1 LARPLRLQV
10 PGGVYHVMS
19 RGNNRQDIFLDD
31 GDRRRFLATLRS
43 VIELQNVL
51 CHAYCLMG
59 NHYHLLLDTPDANL
73 SLAIRQLNGVYAQAF
88 NRRHGRVGHVFQ
100 GRFTSRLVEKE
111 TYLLVVSR
119 YIVLNPVRATL
130 VPSPA
135 DWTWSSYRA
144 HAGYVEPPTLLTVDW
159 LLTHFDTIDRH
170 VARKAYRRFVH
181 EGLNDPKLT
190 LDDRPILGSD
200 AFVANFRDR
209 LHGAAPMRDIPR
221 VQRFAARPTLLEV
234 FAGCKDRQDRNTR
247 IRKAHVGHGYTMTEI
262 ADHLKLHLM
271 TISRAVRKKLKCET

>member
-1 LARPLRLQV
+1 M
-10 PGGVYHVMS
+10 PGGVYHVIS

-31 GDRRRFLATLRS
+31 GDRRRFLATLRF
-43 VIELQNVL
+43 VIERQNVL

-73 SLAIRQLNGVYAQAF
+73 SLAIRQLNGVYAQSF

-119 YIVLNPVRATL
+119 YIVLNPVRAAL

-135 DWTWSSYRA
+135 DWTWSSYLA
-144 HAGYVEPPTLLTVDW
+144 LAGYVEPPPFLTVDW
-159 LLTHFDTIDRH
+159 LLSHFDTIDRR

-181 EGLNDPKLT
+181 EDLKDSKPSF
-190 LDDRPILGSD
+190 DDKPILGSD
-200 AFVANFRDR
+200 AFIASFRDR
-209 LHGAAPMRDIPR
+209 LHGAALLRDIPR
-221 VQRFAARPTLLEV
+221 VQRFAARPTLRNI
-234 FAGCKDRQDRNTR
+234 FTDCKNRQDRNAR
-247 IRKAHVGHGYTMTEI
+247 IQEAYVGHGYTMTEI
-262 ADHLKLHLM
+262 ADHLRVHLM
-271 TISRAVRKKLKCET
+271 TISRAVRSNVAM